1 MKNLEFIFNI
11 CLLKFFQMKLKICLL
26 AFTALILQNC
36 TKVEKIPLKIG
47 HRGAMGHETENT
59 IASVKKALELGVDMI
74 EIDVFQI
81 KSSELVVFH
90 DETLNNLTDT
100 IGAIEEMNWVDLQ
113 KVIVKGNHQIP
124 TLDEVIETI
133 DRLVVLNIEL
143 KGKNTA
149 QATYNLLQK
158 YFDKGWKKED
168 FLISS
173 FLWDELELYRKLD
186 SEIPI
191 AVLTEENPT
200 DALPMGKKLKAVA
213 INPWWISLNK
223 ENVAEIHEQ
232 GFEIYTYTVN
242 EPEDI
247 KHVTELGVDGIF
259 CNFPERLY

>member
-1 MKNLEFIFNI
+1 
-11 CLLKFFQMKLKICLL
+11 MKLKICLL
-26 AFTALILQNC
+26 AFTALLLQNC

-81 KSSELVVFH
+81 KSGELVVFH
-90 DETLNNLTDT
+90 DEILDSLTDT
-100 IGAIEEMNWVDLQ
+100 SGRIEDFTLEELQ
-113 KVIVKGNHQIP
+113 RVVVKGNHQIP

-143 KGKNTA
+143 KGKNT
-149 QATYNLLQK
+149 TKPTIELLQK
-158 YFDKGWKKED
+158 YYQKGWKKED

-173 FLWDELELYRKLD
+173 FLWDELVTFRKLD

-200 DALPMGKKLKAVA
+200 DALPMGKKLHAKA
-213 INPWWISLNK
+213 INPWWKTLTK

-242 EPEDI
+242 EPADI
-247 KHVTELGVDGIF
+247 KSVIELGVDGIF
-259 CNFPERLY
+259 CNFPERL